1 MKNKKKIFKFNK
13 QLTMPILLVVV
24 FVISSFMTNGG
35 MVRPQN
41 ISNLVLQNAY
51 VIVMACGM
59 LLCILTGGNVDL
71 SVGSTLCLSAAL
83 VAQLLTGGC
92 SIPVSILISI
102 GVGIAIGIFQGYLIG
117 YVRIPPFICTL
128 AGMFVIRGVGRVVL
142 DSKTVNITNDDFFNV
157 FGSYIQ
163 IPGIDNDGFY
173 LSALILGIVIAV
185 IIAVVMLMSYKKS
198 KSHGVNSKSIL
209 NTLIKIAVIDVI
221 IIAYSSML
229 AQYKGVPT
237 MLLWIAGIVVAFI
250 FLVSQTKFGRYFYAV
265 GGNKQAAELSGIDSR
280 KVLFWAYLI
289 MSVLAA
295 FSGLLVATRIG
306 SVDGNMGNAYEMDAI
321 AACFIGGASAYGGSG
336 TVQGVVV
343 GAIFLGVINMAM
355 SILGLPDQWQYVV
368 KGAVLLAAVI
378 FDVVSSKKA
387 NKA

>member
-1 MKNKKKIFKFNK
+1 MKNKKKILKFNK

-83 VAQLLTGGC
+83 VAQLLAGGC

-173 LSALILGIVIAV
+173 LSALILGIIISV
-185 IIAVVMLMSYKKS
+185 IIAVAMLMSFKKS

-209 NTLIKIAVIDVI
+209 NTLIKITVIDAI
-221 IIAYSSML
+221 IIAYSCML
-229 AQYKGVPT
+229 AQYKGIPT
-237 MLLWIAGIVVAFI
+237 MLL
-250 FLVSQTKFGRYFYAV
+250 
-265 GGNKQAAELSGIDSR
+265 
-280 KVLFWAYLI
+280 
-289 MSVLAA
+289 
-295 FSGLLVATRIG
+295 
-306 SVDGNMGNAYEMDAI
+306 
-321 AACFIGGASAYGGSG
+321 
-336 TVQGVVV
+336 
-343 GAIFLGVINMAM
+343 
-355 SILGLPDQWQYVV
+355 
-368 KGAVLLAAVI
+368 
-378 FDVVSSKKA
+378 
-387 NKA
+387 